1 MSAST
6 TQASADPPRGAL
18 LGGERTTIMAVT
30 CAALA
35 ALSIVPLSQVT
46 GPDPN
51 AWMAW
56 SYSLLHGNGV
66 DFGHG
71 PAWKPLPVLVMA
83 PLNLA
88 GSDATALLWL
98 FAVRFGTF
106 WCSAMLFTLVRRDGG
121 LLGASIAALLPFTIR
136 PWVNTT
142 VVGESEAI
150 ALALVLTALA
160 LFLDSRPRAVTALLA
175 LAGLLRPEVWPL
187 LALQLVVRGRRGEKP
202 ALLDGIFAAAVL
214 VFAWVIGPQLIAAG
228 GTPLSMEGGL
238 TMKDAT
244 FADVGSNILG
254 VMPPKAWVLIPF
266 GVASAVLTRRAG
278 PMLLAAGAVLLIVE
292 IVVLWALRPPIS
304 DAGYTPVL
312 RYFAVAGVMLCGVA
326 GAGADAIAER
336 VPRGLGRSLATIL
349 VVGIVGWSFAT
360 AAGGAKSAIDR
371 ALDSGRSSR
380 EAAEAIRRAGG
391 MEAIAPCRPITIS
404 NWSAISWSISRRL
417 GIPLAWFSSQP
428 RSPSVALDFTE
439 GGWVLRTVP
448 PDDASGREVLGTY
461 GPWEVVHYPGSG
473 PGCLRRG
480 D

>member
-1 MSAST
+1 MNASRPVV
-6 TQASADPPRGAL
+6 APDIPRPAL
-18 LGGERTTIMAVT
+18 LGASRALLLAGICSV
-30 CAALA
+30 LA
-35 ALSIVPLSQVT
+35 AFSLVPLSQVT

-66 DFGHG
+66 DLGHG

-88 GSDATALLWL
+88 GTDATALLWL
-98 FAVRFGTF
+98 FLVRFGAF

-121 LLGASIAALLPFTIR
+121 VAGASIAAVLPLTIR
-136 PWVNTT
+136 PWLNTT

-150 ALALVLTALA
+150 ALALVLTAFV
-160 LFLDSRPRAVTALLA
+160 LFLDSRPRAVTGLLT

-187 LALQLVVRGRRGEKP
+187 MVLQLIVRGRSGQRP
-202 ALLDGIFAAAVL
+202 ALLDGIAAAAVL
-214 VFAWVIGPQLIAAG
+214 AVGWVLWPQLIAAG
-228 GTPLSMEGGL
+228 GTPFSMQGGL

-244 FADVGSNILG
+244 FSDVGSNILG

-266 GVASAVLTRRAG
+266 GIAGAVLARRAG
-278 PMLLAAGAVLLIVE
+278 PLLLTAGAMLLIIE

-326 GAGADAIAER
+326 GAGADAIIER
-336 VPRGLGRSLATIL
+336 APKGLARRLAVLLATG
-349 VVGIVGWSFAT
+349 VVCWSFAT
-360 AAGGAKSAIDR
+360 AADGARSAIDR
-371 ALDSGRSSR
+371 SLESGRSSR

-417 GIPLAWFSSQP
+417 GIPLAWFSSRP

-448 PDDASGREVLGTY
+448 PDDAAGRELLATS

-480 D
+480 R